1 MKASTLDE
9 WKKSAL
15 AALHEIEDEYNKE
28 LIRIDKQIGSLAG
41 RKKVL
46 GRLIS
51 KNMKHRN
58 RIINLKPQQ

>member
-1 MKASTLDE
+1 MKDISLEQWKKLTLD
-9 WKKSAL
+9 
-15 AALHEIEDEYNKE
+15 ALHKIEDEYNKE

>member
-28 LIRIDKQIGSLAG
+28 LIRIDKQMGSLAI

-46 GRLIS
+46 ARLIS